1 MSKLQ
6 LTTNQAHDLLAMNV
20 KGSEFM
26 TVDLEMPLDSKMN
39 KGGRACSNTLFG
51 KGCFQKATMNGN
63 LAGKYIEAVNRMLA
77 RQAAKT
83 GEVFEP
89 RTAKAHPWGD
99 LDSKR
104 VFRINRKSGLAYL
117 HMRVKNQAFGGN
129 FQANGEALTDE
140 QAATFA
146 EYKKERKAYGSS
158 TQEGLEK
165 KVMVKDFALANIRA
179 IRMRGVEIEV
189 VEG

>member
-1 MSKLQ
+1 MNKLH
-6 LTTNQAHDLLAMNV
+6 LTIGQAVELLRNNV
-20 KGSEFM
+20 KGSEFV

-63 LAGKYIEAVNRMLA
+63 LAGKYIEAVNRMLK
-77 RQAAKT
+77 RQSALT

-89 RTAKAHPWGD
+89 RTPKAHPWGD
-99 LDSKR
+99 LDAKR
-104 VFRINRKSGLAYL
+104 IFRINRKSALPYL
-117 HMRVKNQAFGGN
+117 HLRIKNQAFGGN
-129 FQANGEALTDE
+129 CQADGEPLTDE

-146 EYKKERKAYGSS
+146 EYKKERKPYGSS

-165 KVMVKDFALANIRA
+165 KVMVKDFALANVRA
-179 IRMRGVEIEV
+179 IRMRGIEINIIA
-189 VEG
+189 G